1 MRTHEPSGKSVSHA
15 SLQMH
20 SNSRDNQKEL
30 STNNNKSSI
39 DGTET
44 QLVSLNSRRESDG
57 VSRIKMSNGDSRSHT
72 VIDDHFDRLSSLSHS
87 QSHVELKSSLK
98 YFDAN
103 GDRDGL
109 GSRKNNNELKPL
121 TVNDRNLSNVSI
133 SKTVEF
139 IDSNGRGLTGERDC
153 TIRIEHEVDSAVDES
168 TSSTE
173 NNQVKEL

>member
-1 MRTHEPSGKSVSHA
+1 M
-15 SLQMH
+15 
-20 SNSRDNQKEL
+20 
-30 STNNNKSSI
+30 

-57 VSRIKMSNGDSRSHT
+57 VSRAKMSNGDSRNHT
-72 VIDDHFDRLSSLSHS
+72 INDDHFERLSTLSHS

-103 GDRDGL
+103 GGDRDG
-109 GSRKNNNELKPL
+109 GGANRKQANELRPL
-121 TVNDRNLSNVSI
+121 TVADRNLSSVSI

-153 TIRIEHEVDSAVDES
+153 TIRIEHEVDSAVEES
-168 TSSTE
+168 TSSTD
-173 NNQVKEL
+173 NNQVNLGVISGPHFSH